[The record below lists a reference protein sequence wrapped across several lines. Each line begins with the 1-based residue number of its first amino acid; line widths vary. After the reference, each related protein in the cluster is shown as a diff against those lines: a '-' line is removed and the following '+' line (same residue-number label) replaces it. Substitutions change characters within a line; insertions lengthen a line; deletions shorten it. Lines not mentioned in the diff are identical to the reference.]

1 MNREIVTEIVKKMY
15 QNKQEEAYSWIEKN
29 INEIKNSLIEKIEEN
44 NSRSAEMA
52 IEILEQIIRAYR
64 NHDIVDMADCMKY
77 RFAIYMGWEI

>member
-1 MNREIVTEIVKKMY
+1 MNREIVAEIVKKMY

-29 INEIKNSLIEKIEEN
+29 INEIKNRLIEKIEEN

-52 IEILEQIIRAYR
+52 VEILEQIIRAYR

>member
-1 MNREIVTEIVKKMY
+1 MNREIVAEIVKKMY
-15 QNKQEEAYSWIEKN
+15 QNKQEETYSWIEKN

-52 IEILEQIIRAYR
+52 VEILEQIIRAYR

>member
-1 MNREIVTEIVKKMY
+1 MNREIVAEIVKKMY